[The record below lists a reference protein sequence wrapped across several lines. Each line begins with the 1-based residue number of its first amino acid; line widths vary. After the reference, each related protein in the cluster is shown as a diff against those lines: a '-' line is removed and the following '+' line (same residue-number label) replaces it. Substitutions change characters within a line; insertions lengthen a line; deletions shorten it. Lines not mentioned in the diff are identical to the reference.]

1 MSSESEDLVKLAAL
15 RFLQLESNYKKAFI
29 LNHDDK
35 EVFLTSGKQKR
46 KQKPVA

>member
-29 LNHDDK
+29 L
-35 EVFLTSGKQKR
+35 TMMTKR
-46 KQKPVA
+46 FF